1 MNYMVI
7 RNGQQFGPYSLAD
20 LQRYVVSGNILVTDL
35 ARSEGMTE
43 AVPVGQII
51 GNISLP
57 AASAP
62 VTPEPGLTV
71 YPNPPNLAWGLV
83 LLFSILTCGLFL
95 IAWDIVLAI
104 WTRQVQP
111 ASRAI
116 YYYGAVVFLYL
127 GVFTFAFN
135 AGMHHSK
142 DPTAG
147 LLNIGIWVLSIT
159 ARFSMKYSLEEHFNS
174 SDPIGLS
181 LSGVMTFF
189 FGSIYFQ
196 YHLNQIMKRK
206 QELWYGQRPA

>member
-1 MNYMVI
+1 MNYTVI
-7 RNGQQFGPYSLAD
+7 RDGQQFGPYSLAD
-20 LQRYVVSGNILVTDL
+20 LQRYVASGNILLTDL

-62 VTPEPGLTV
+62 VVQEPGITS
-71 YPNPPNLAWGLV
+71 YPYPPNLAWGLV
-83 LLFSILTCGLFL
+83 LLFSIVTCGLFL

-104 WTRQVQP
+104 WMRQVQP

-147 LLNIGIWVLSIT
+147 LLNIVIWVLSVV
-159 ARFSMKYSLEEHFNS
+159 ARFSMKGSLEEHFNS

>member
-1 MNYMVI
+1 MNYTVI
-7 RNGQQFGPYSLAD
+7 RDGQQFGPYSLAD
-20 LQRYVVSGNILVTDL
+20 LQRYVVSGNILLTDL
-35 ARSEGMTE
+35 ARSEGMAE
-43 AVPVGQII
+43 AVPVSQII

-57 AASAP
+57 AASPP
-62 VTPEPGLTV
+62 VVQQTV
-71 YPNPPNLAWGLV
+71 TRYPNPPNLAWGLV
-83 LLFSILTCGLFL
+83 LLFSIFTCGLFL

-104 WTRQVQP
+104 WVRQVHP
-111 ASRAI
+111 ASRAV
-116 YYYGAVVFLYL
+116 YYYGAVVFMYL
-127 GVFTFAFN
+127 AVIAFAFN

-147 LLNIGIWVLSIT
+147 LFNIGITVLSIV

>member
-1 MNYMVI
+1 MNYTVI
-7 RNGQQFGPYSLAD
+7 RDGQQFGPYSLAD

-35 ARSEGMTE
+35 ARSEGMAE

-57 AASAP
+57 SASAP
-62 VTPEPGLTV
+62 LVQGPGLAS

-95 IAWDIVLAI
+95 IAWDIVLAL

-147 LLNIGIWVLSIT
+147 LLNIAIWVLSIM
-159 ARFSMKYSLEEHFNS
+159 ARFSMKDSLEEHFNS
-174 SDPIGLS
+174 ADPIGLS

>member
-1 MNYMVI
+1 MNYTVI
-7 RNGQQFGPYSLAD
+7 RNAQEFAPYSLAD
-20 LQRYVVSGNILVTDL
+20 LQRYVASGNILVSDL

-51 GNISLP
+51 GNISL
-57 AASAP
+57 AVAP
-62 VTPEPGLTV
+62 TTAVQVPGLAS
-71 YPNPPNLAWGLV
+71 YPNPPNLPWGLV
-83 LLFSILTCGLFL
+83 LLFSILSCGLFL

-104 WTRQVQP
+104 WTRKVQP
-111 ASRAI
+111 NSRAI

-127 GVFTFAFN
+127 AVFAIAYN
-135 AGMHHSK
+135 AGLHHVK

-147 LLNIGIWVLSIT
+147 VINIGIWVLSIM

-174 SDPIGLS
+174 TDPIGLA

-206 QELWYGQRPA
+206 REQWFGQIPV

>member
-1 MNYMVI
+1 MNYTVI
-7 RNGQQFGPYSLAD
+7 RDGQQFGPYSLAD
-20 LQRYVVSGNILVTDL
+20 LQRYVASGNILVTDL

-43 AVPVGQII
+43 VVPVGQVI

-57 AASAP
+57 AVSAP
-62 VTPEPGLTV
+62 VAQEPGLIR

-95 IAWDIVLAI
+95 IAWDVVLAI

-116 YYYGAVVFLYL
+116 YYYGAVVFLYF
-127 GVFTFAFN
+127 GVFAFAFN
-135 AGMHHSK
+135 SGMHHSK

-147 LLNIGIWVLSIT
+147 LLNLAIWVLSIV

-206 QELWYGQRPA
+206 QELWYGLRPA

>member
-1 MNYMVI
+1 LPRRV
-7 RNGQQFGPYSLAD
+7 
-20 LQRYVVSGNILVTDL
+20 
-35 ARSEGMTE
+35 RS
-43 AVPVGQII
+43 

-57 AASAP
+57 AASPP
-62 VTPEPGLTV
+62 VVQQAITR

-83 LLFSILTCGLFL
+83 LLFSIFTCGLFL

-104 WTRQVQP
+104 WVRQVQP
-111 ASRAI
+111 ASRAV
-116 YYYGAVVFLYL
+116 YYYGAVVFMYL
-127 GVFTFAFN
+127 AVIAFAFN

-147 LLNIGIWVLSIT
+147 LFNIGITVQSIV

-174 SDPIGLS
+174 SEPIGLS

-189 FGSIYFQ
+189 FGSIYFE

-206 QELWYGQRPA
+206 QEL

>member
-7 RNGQQFGPYSLAD
+7 RDGQQFGPYSLAD
-20 LQRYVVSGNILVTDL
+20 LQRYVASGNILVTDL

-62 VTPEPGLTV
+62 LVQEPGLIS
-71 YPNPPNLAWGLV
+71 YPNPPNLPWGLV
-83 LLFSILTCGLFL
+83 LLFSIISCGLFL

-104 WTRQVQP
+104 WMRQVQP

-147 LLNIGIWVLSIT
+147 LLNIVIWVLSIV

>member
-1 MNYMVI
+1 MNYTVI
-7 RNGQQFGPYSLAD
+7 RDGQQFGPYSLAD
-20 LQRYVVSGNILVTDL
+20 LQRYVASGNILLTDL

-62 VTPEPGLTV
+62 VVQGPGVTS
-71 YPNPPNLAWGLV
+71 YPHPPNLAWGLV
-83 LLFSILTCGLFL
+83 LLFAIVTCGLFL

-104 WTRQVQP
+104 WMRQVQP

-147 LLNIGIWVLSIT
+147 LLNIVIWVLSIV
-159 ARFSMKYSLEEHFNS
+159 ARFSMKNSLEEHFNS

>member
-1 MNYMVI
+1 MNYTVI
-7 RNGQQFGPYSLAD
+7 RDGQQFGPYTLAD
-20 LQRYVVSGNILVTDL
+20 LQKYVVSGNILLTDL

-62 VTPEPGLTV
+62 VVQEPGLV
-71 YPNPPNLAWGLV
+71 SYPYPPNLAWGLV
-83 LLFSILTCGLFL
+83 LLFAIVTCGLFL
-95 IAWDIVLAI
+95 IAWDIVLAL
-104 WTRQVQP
+104 WMRQVQP

-116 YYYGAVVFLYL
+116 YYYGAVLFLYL

-147 LLNIGIWVLSIT
+147 LLNIAIWILSLV
-159 ARFSMKYSLEEHFNS
+159 ARFSMKNSLEEHFNS
-174 SDPIGLS
+174 ADPIGLS